1 MRCAKAHR
9 LIGDFLDKTIGPD
22 ENVRLR
28 EHLEACPDCRGLFKD
43 FQAIA
48 EKAKDLPKHEPAQR
62 TWTAIL
68 DGVRKAGSELIEQ
81 AAGKPRWLEAFLF
94 QGRAKYAWAA
104 AALLVIA
111 GVAVIGFKPWTSA
124 PGLSEQGRFT
134 LAKLEEAEKHYKLAI
149 KALSEAIGSQKNG
162 LDPQVA
168 AVFDR
173 NLKDID
179 TVIRAC
185 QDAVVKEPKN
195 LDARTYLLSAYKNKV
210 EFLDDVI
217 ETKKRSLPA
226 KAETKI

>member
-9 LIGDFLDKTIGPD
+9 LIGDFLDGTIGPD
-22 ENVRLR
+22 ENARLR
-28 EHLEACPDCRGLFKD
+28 EHLDFCSDCRGLLKD

-48 EKAKDLPKHEPAQR
+48 ENARDLPKHEPSQR
-62 TWTAIL
+62 AWTAIL
-68 DGVRKAGSELIEQ
+68 DGLRKAGSEQIEQ
-81 AAGKPRWLEAFLF
+81 PAAKPRWLEAFLF

-104 AALLVIA
+104 AALLVIV
-111 GVAVIGFKPWTSA
+111 GVAVIGFKPRTSA
-124 PGLSEQGRFT
+124 PGLSDQGRFT

-149 KALSEAIGSQKNG
+149 RALSDAIGSQKNG
-162 LDPQVA
+162 LDAQVA

-173 NLKDID
+173 NLKEID

-185 QDAVVKEPKN
+185 QDAVVKEPRN
-195 LDARTYLLSAYKNKV
+195 LDARTYLLSAYKDKV

-217 ETKKRSLPA
+217 ETKKRSSPA